1 MKAHSLLW
9 LFMAILSFVACK
21 GQQEPQGIPDDG
33 FVVIGTTDSLLN
45 NAQLSIMI
53 DGNDD
58 PIATIQVKDNAFLYE
73 GNADKLTIF
82 QVSRSLAQSDPAKQM
97 FFAQEGDTVRIYLSS
112 QMGASRVSGTT
123 VNDDFQMTIDSAMC
137 RNRRL
142 EKEFAK
148 YGDKPSEAQKR
159 EMKKLINEEN
169 KHLTEIYYKVAEKHI
184 DNEFGFFITTIF
196 EDFSDDQRMA
206 LIKKMPQA
214 FQDRELIKEIVKAIS
229 TTGKKFPEYTIRD
242 INGNFISLT
251 NEIKKH
257 DLTIIDFW
265 ASWCAPCMREM
276 PNMVQLYELY
286 KDKGLGIIGVSLDK
300 DEESWKT
307 AVADFNANWTQ
318 VSELNGWDCKLV
330 RDLGFTAIPHTIIV
344 DGEGTIIAQGLTSL
358 NLEEFLQ
365 YRGLGE

>member
-1 MKAHSLLW
+1 
-9 LFMAILSFVACK
+9 MAILSLVACK
-21 GQQEPQGIPDDG
+21 EQEPAGIPDDG

-45 NAQLSIMI
+45 NAKLSII
-53 DGNDD
+53 TDGSDE
-58 PIATIQVKDNAFLYE
+58 PIATIQVKDNAFRYE
-73 GNADKLTIF
+73 GNAGNLTIF
-82 QVSRSLAQSDPAKQM
+82 QVCRSLAQSDPAKQM

-112 QMGASRVSGTT
+112 QMGASRVSGTV
-123 VNDDFQMTIDSAMC
+123 VNDDFQMTVDSAMSI
-137 RNRRL
+137 NRYL

-148 YGDKPSEAQKR
+148 YGDNPTEAQKKEIKR
-159 EMKKLINEEN
+159 ILKEKNGR
-169 KHLTEIYYKVAEKHI
+169 LTEIYYKVAEKHI
-184 DNEFGFFITTIF
+184 DNEFGFLIITDPSF
-196 EDFSDDQRMA
+196 DFTEDQRMA

-214 FQDRELIKEIVKAIS
+214 FQEREIIKELEKAIS
-229 TTGKKFPEYTIRD
+229 STGKKFPEYAIRD

-276 PNMVQLYELY
+276 PHMVELYELY
-286 KDKGLGIIGVSLDK
+286 KNKGLGMIGVSLDK
-300 DEESWKT
+300 DEDSWKK

-330 RDLGFTAIPHTIIV
+330 KDLGFTAIPHTIIV
-344 DGEGTIIAQGLTSL
+344 DSEGIIVAQGLTGL